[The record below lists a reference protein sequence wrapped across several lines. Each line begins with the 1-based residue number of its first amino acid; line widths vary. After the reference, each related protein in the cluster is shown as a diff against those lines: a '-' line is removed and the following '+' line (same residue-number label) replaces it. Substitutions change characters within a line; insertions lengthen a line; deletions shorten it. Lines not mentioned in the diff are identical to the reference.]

1 MNHAAHAHLSHA
13 PGGGFDPLWLLH
25 LLVAGAALGYGL
37 LVWQQRRRGREWPAA
52 RTLSFALGLAL
63 LGLGLSPG
71 LMARAHADI
80 GTHMTQHLLLG
91 MYAPLLLVLGWPV
104 SLLLRGLPVTAAR
117 ALTRTLH
124 RAPLR
129 WLTSPLTA
137 LLLNVGGMA
146 LLYLT
151 PLYAAMLTRP
161 WLHLL
166 VHVHVIAAGF
176 LFTLVVAG
184 AEPLPGRA
192 PFRWRVGT
200 LLAGMTLH
208 AVLAKV
214 MYARLLPAGLPDA
227 PEALQAAARQ
237 MYYWGDLSE
246 ILLALLLFGGWLR
259 GRDRARA
266 REKEREG
273 TRGQLAG
280 LAAERG
286 AV

>member
-1 MNHAAHAHLSHA
+1 MPEQSQPFVPVAANRGASGIDGTVATAAGLA
-13 PGGGFDPLWLLH
+13 RGFGGPVTLLI
-25 LLVAGAALGYGL
+25 GD
-37 LVWQQRRRGREWPAA
+37 
-52 RTLSFALGLAL
+52 LAL
-63 LGLGLSPG
+63 LHDLN
-71 LMARAHADI
+71 
-80 GTHMTQHLLLG
+80 
-91 MYAPLLLVLGWPV
+91 
-104 SLLLRGLPVTAAR
+104 SLAMLRGLPVTAAR
-117 ALTRTLH
+117 ALTRALH
-124 RAPLR
+124 RAPLH